1 MRVAKFVLTFLLLFG
16 SLAIAEPAAAHHRLR
31 HGCSA
36 SNPLPPEPADVG
48 AFALNFC
55 GYRAKSDGLYQVFS
69 NGDWSI
75 SVYKPDG
82 TEILITESVNVAGF
96 SLGAG
101 TVPSADG
108 DVVRV
113 RLCSDF
119 CNRTTGVISAGDTKL
134 YPDKVFGAF

>member
-1 MRVAKFVLTFLLLFG
+1 MRAAKFVLTFLMLFG
-16 SLAIAEPAAAHHRLR
+16 SLAIAEPAEAHHRLR

-36 SNPLPPEPADVG
+36 SNPLPPVDVG

-55 GYRAKSDGLYQVFS
+55 GYRAKSDGLYQVVS

-75 SVYKPDG
+75 TVSKPDG
-82 TEILITESVNVAGF
+82 TQILITESVNVGGF
-96 SLGAG
+96 SIGAG
-101 TVPSADG
+101 TIPSADG

-119 CNRTTGVISAGDTKL
+119 CHRTTGAISAGDTKL
-134 YPDKVFGAF
+134 YPDKIFGAF